1 MLPKIFAGRTK
12 SPQELAK
19 GLREALLQLEK
30 SDKKTDKLLE
40 EIQRYVNE
48 FKLGLIGS
56 QENEPQAEVVAR
68 IAQEI
73 YTNNLLQLMINNLH
87 RVEFETKK
95 DFAHIFNNLVRRQVG
110 LLTPTVDHLNK
121 NKEIIFKLINGY
133 RTSEIALNC
142 GMMLRECIRFESLA
156 KIVLYS
162 DQFYNFFDYV
172 DFPSFDIASDAFST
186 FKEVLTKHKPVVSEF
201 LIDQYD
207 KFFNNYQ
214 RLLYSENYVTRRQSL
229 KLLSDLLMS
238 RQNLKISDYY
248 CHDPN
253 YLIRIMKGMLNP
265 AEKKDLLLDYFHV
278 FKLLGEI
285 LMERHH
291 FAAMTKYISQ
301 PENLKLMMNM
311 LRQKSKTIQFEA
323 FHVFKVFIANP
334 HKPKPIIDILSLN
347 RDKLVDFLTTFHTD
361 RLDDVQFNDE
371 KTYLIKQ
378 IKDLEPMA
386 TSTGLP
392 DTNISNNEQLT
403 NNHKKSSI
411 KNYHQHFRRSTNSHF

>member
-229 KLLSDLLMS
+229 KLL
-238 RQNLKISDYY
+238 
-248 CHDPN
+248 
-253 YLIRIMKGMLNP
+253 
-265 AEKKDLLLDYFHV
+265 
-278 FKLLGEI
+278 GEI